1 MPRKDLLISPL
12 HCIDHCTAHTAT
24 SSDPCQKITGLANGQ
39 LTVATSYGNFIALLP
54 IIRLSLLGISCKGRR
69 RGAFDGSNGRRFNL
83 MANCERATSLQEQLG
98 LQSGEIVN
106 LAESWSNFLQPS
118 TPFQIGSFPGA
129 LDPQVSETHNYFLFQ
144 TFKQR
149 ILC

>member
-12 HCIDHCTAHTAT
+12 HCIDHCTAPATAHTANST
-24 SSDPCQKITGLANGQ
+24 DPCQKITGLANGQ

-83 MANCERATSLQEQLG
+83 MANCERATSPQD
-98 LQSGEIVN
+98 
-106 LAESWSNFLQPS
+106 S
-118 TPFQIGSFPGA
+118 TVVR
-129 LDPQVSETHNYFLFQ
+129 L
-144 TFKQR
+144 
-149 ILC
+149 